1 MKHMAGVIMLALLV
15 CGCSSTRFLHTPF
28 LESQVTGDAAN
39 FVGEWEGVNLMD
51 KSRVC
56 LTITLESADAD
67 VNEAGIVIKG
77 TVTRDGKSE
86 KVIPLAAQAFKVG
99 DESFVAVH
107 ARTGDEAFWTA
118 CGYGGSSVFLVRPYI
133 YVVQIAPFQED
144 MIVRLVNFFP
154 SGDGEAGPLS
164 ASIRTAAD
172 DRRLVLNP
180 TAEIQ
185 AALWEKKYE
194 LENYLQIRRVKPE

>member
-1 MKHMAGVIMLALLV
+1 MKNMVSVITLALLV
-15 CGCSSTRFLHTPF
+15 CGCSSTRFLHMPY
-28 LESQVTGDAAN
+28 LDSQTTGDAAQ
-39 FVGEWEGVNLMD
+39 FVGEWEGINLTD
-51 KSRVC
+51 KSRLR
-56 LTITLESADAD
+56 LTIAPESADGQ
-67 VNEAGIVIKG
+67 EAATRIVIKG
-77 TVTRDGKSE
+77 TVSRDGKSE
-86 KVIPLAAQAFKVG
+86 RIIPLAAQAFNVG
-99 DESFVAVH
+99 DESYLAVR
-107 ARTGDEAFWTA
+107 ARTDDEGFWKA
-118 CGYGGSSVFLVRPYI
+118 CGYGGSSAFLVRPYV

-154 SGDGEAGPLS
+154 SGDDEAGPLS

>member
-1 MKHMAGVIMLALLV
+1 MKNMVSVIALALLV
-15 CGCSSTRFLHTPF
+15 CGCSATRFLHLPY
-28 LESQVTGDAAN
+28 LDSQKTDAAAPLA
-39 FVGEWEGVNLMD
+39 GEWEGVNLTD
-51 KSRVC
+51 KSRVR
-56 LTITLESADAD
+56 LTIALAAADGQETAG
-67 VNEAGIVIKG
+67 GIVIQG
-77 TVTRDGKSE
+77 TVTRDGQSE
-86 KVIPLAAQAFKVG
+86 RVIPLAAQAFKVG
-99 DESFVAVH
+99 EETFMAVR
-107 ARTGDEAFWTA
+107 ARTDDEAFWKA
-118 CGYGGSSVFLVRPYI
+118 CGYGGSSAFLVRPYV

-154 SGDGEAGPLS
+154 AGDGEAAPLS
-164 ASIRTAAD
+164 ASIRTATD